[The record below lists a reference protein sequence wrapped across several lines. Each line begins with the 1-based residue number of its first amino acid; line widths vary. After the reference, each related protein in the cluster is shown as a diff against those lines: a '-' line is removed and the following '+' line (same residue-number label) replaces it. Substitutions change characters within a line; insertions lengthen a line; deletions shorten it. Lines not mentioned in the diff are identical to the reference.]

1 MGSYRSY
8 RSDSGNESDEDANV
22 YGARQDLAN
31 LNLSPSPTAPN
42 VRGGS
47 QSPRPS
53 TSSRASTSQT
63 SFTEPNTQ
71 PYSGEQYALP
81 TPITQP
87 VPYGG
92 GQYSAQAA
100 VDRPIAPL
108 YNAGQYSAQAAV
120 DRPIAPQFNAGLYTP
135 QDSTSNLFPPP
146 HDSSET
152 MPAPAEKKRNK
163 LRGSYL
169 HF

>member
-63 SFTEPNTQ
+63 SFTEPIAQ

-92 GQYSAQAA
+92 
-100 VDRPIAPL
+100 
-108 YNAGQYSAQAAV
+108 GQYSAQAAV

-163 LRGSYL
+163 LRRSYL